1 MRISVFNW
9 GENRYFKKKRECI
22 MLNYRCWFGF
32 LKIWFMCVEFFV
44 LLYNGYDYYL
54 II

>member
-9 GENRYFKKKRECI
+9 GENRYFKKERECI
-22 MLNYRCWFGF
+22 MLNYRCWFVF
-32 LKIWFMCVEFFV
+32 LVYVCRIFCF
-44 LLYNGYDYYL
+44 